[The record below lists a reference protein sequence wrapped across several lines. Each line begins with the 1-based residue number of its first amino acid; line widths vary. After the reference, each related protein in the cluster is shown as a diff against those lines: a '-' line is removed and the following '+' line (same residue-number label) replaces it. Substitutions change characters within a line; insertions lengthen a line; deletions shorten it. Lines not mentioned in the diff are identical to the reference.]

1 MIAAFPDKDGFSVR
15 NLEYMKKWYLF
26 YCEHFAKSHQLG
38 SHFSL
43 PKEFSL
49 VPWRHHVHIA
59 YKCKS
64 IEEAMFYIY
73 QTIEQ
78 NISDNLYAKQGKVA
92 EYQLQE
98 IVDKTTI
105 ENSL

>member
-1 MIAAFPDKDGFSVR
+1 
-15 NLEYMKKWYLF
+15 
-26 YCEHFAKSHQLG
+26 
-38 SHFSL
+38 
-43 PKEFSL
+43 
-49 VPWRHHVHIA
+49 
-59 YKCKS
+59 
-64 IEEAMFYIY
+64 MFYIY

-78 NISDNLYAKQGKVA
+78 NWSRKELEDNISDNLYAKQGKVA

>member
-1 MIAAFPDKDGFSVR
+1 MEKKEDS
-15 NLEYMKKWYLF
+15 NLIISQYVL
-26 YCEHFAKSHQLG
+26 AV
-38 SHFSL
+38 
-43 PKEFSL
+43 KEIKNA
-49 VPWRHHVHIA
+49 WRHHVHIA